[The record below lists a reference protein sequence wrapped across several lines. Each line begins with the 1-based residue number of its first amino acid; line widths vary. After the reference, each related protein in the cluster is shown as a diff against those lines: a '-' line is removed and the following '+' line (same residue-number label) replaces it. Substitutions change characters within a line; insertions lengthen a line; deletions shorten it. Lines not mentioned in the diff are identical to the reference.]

1 MAADVAPIAALP
13 LFPLNTVLFPGG
25 LLTLKIFEARYVD
38 MVATCLRERTPFGV
52 VALTRGQEVRRPGET
67 EQFESVGC
75 LAELLECDS
84 PTVGILH
91 IRCRGGRRFRQDG
104 AAQQADNGLWAADVH
119 TLADD
124 PPAPPTAEQAGTVAA
139 LQRAIAALESQGNAP
154 FLPPWRLDEAAWVAN
169 RWCELLPIPLAAR
182 QLLMELMDP
191 VTRLELV
198 RQFLQQH
205 QVIDG

>member
-1 MAADVAPIAALP
+1 MAADAASIAALP
-13 LFPLNTVLFPGG
+13 LFPLNTVLFPAG
-25 LLTLKIFEARYVD
+25 LLTLKVFEARYLD

-52 VALTRGQEVRRPGET
+52 VALTKGQEVRRPGDT
-67 EQFESVGC
+67 EQFEAIGC
-75 LAELLECDS
+75 LAELIECDS

-91 IRCRGGRRFRQDG
+91 IRCRGGRRFRQEG
-104 AAQQADNGLWAADVH
+104 AAHQADDGLWEADVQ
-119 TLADD
+119 TLPDD
-124 PPAPPTAEQAGTVAA
+124 APVPPTVEQASTVAA

-182 QLLMELMDP
+182 QSLMELTDP
-191 VTRLELV
+191 VARLELV

-205 QVIDG
+205 RVIDG